1 MIDSFAY
8 HFFNF
13 YISDRMAE
21 NIKEELGM
29 EEIEIKE
36 NFFSFSGNMYWG
48 CAGRRCSDG
57 KCRN

>member
-36 NFFSFSGNMYWG
+36 NFFSFSGNMY
-48 CAGRRCSDG
+48 
-57 KCRN
+57 